1 MFRSRAL
8 CQMKPCPD
16 KLVIN
21 PHRTSLPFD
30 YFQNFPEYEG
40 KPKECPSRTKKPLQ
54 ISTKGYLVNKIDK
67 KYVEEIQPKE
77 QRIEIEKLLLQF
89 KSPEEIQSLSVK
101 DLLDIDSEMLEDLKK
116 KCQDFTNAA
125 SNLSEEKERSGQIE
139 EAKSDQQFM
148 QYLMDQYVKMQG
160 NSINLDI
167 AVNNIDKIKSLKYND
182 DGVKV
187 YFKH

>member
-1 MFRSRAL
+1 MFRPRTL

-21 PHRTSLPFD
+21 PHITSLPFD
-30 YFQNFPEYEG
+30 YFQDFPEYEG
-40 KPKECPSRTKKPLQ
+40 KPKEFPSKNKKPLQ
-54 ISTKGYLVNKIDK
+54 ISTKGYLMNKIDK

-77 QRIEIEKLLLQF
+77 QMIEMDKLLLQF

-101 DLLDIDSEMLEDLKK
+101 DLLDIDSDMLEELKK

-125 SNLSEEKERSGQIE
+125 SNLSEEKERLGQTE
-139 EAKSDQQFM
+139 EAKSDQIFM

-160 NSINLDI
+160 NSINL
-167 AVNNIDKIKSLKYND
+167 SLFQTLIITY
-182 DGVKV
+182 
-187 YFKH
+187 

>member
-1 MFRSRAL
+1 MFRPRTL

-30 YFQNFPEYEG
+30 YFQDFPEYEG
-40 KPKECPSRTKKPLQ
+40 KPKEFPSKNKKPLQ
-54 ISTKGYLVNKIDK
+54 ISTKGYLMNKIDK

-77 QRIEIEKLLLQF
+77 QMIEMDKLLLQF

-101 DLLDIDSEMLEDLKK
+101 DLLDIDSDMLEELKK

-125 SNLSEEKERSGQIE
+125 SNLSEEKERLGQTE
-139 EAKSDQQFM
+139 EAKSDQKFM
-148 QYLMDQYVKMQG
+148 Q
-160 NSINLDI
+160 
-167 AVNNIDKIKSLKYND
+167 
-182 DGVKV
+182 
-187 YFKH
+187 